1 MQSIHSPKAD
11 RSIGRSMV
19 KSRSLSRAVSPA
31 LARGSI
37 SRSCVLCRIRGNGGK
52 EQERLWRVVNPIAQ
66 ESLVARPLGPF
77 ISLLYKAGVGFL
89 ARHSARRL
97 EGSAPLSRA
106 LKPHRTADRHL
117 PSFVRSFV
125 LASQPASPQPARPRP
140 PRSLPPSLVVAL
152 CPRLRLEPAP
162 R

>member
-52 EQERLWRVVNPIAQ
+52 EQERLWRVVNSIAQ

-77 ISLLYKAGVGFL
+77 ISLLYKPGVGFL

-117 PSFVRSFV
+117 PSFVPFVRSFSP
-125 LASQPASPQPARPRP
+125 ASQPSASPSSAHP
-140 PRSLPPSLVVAL
+140 LPPSLVVAL